1 MQDPNERRIIQEEV
15 VQTPQGTH
23 ASVVE
28 DRVRVMPTPAEQQLA
43 SLYRAKRI
51 VWFVVSVIIAVIA
64 LRFVLL
70 ALAANQENAFASFVY
85 GLSGIFVAPFLGLF
99 GAEPTFGTSYY
110 ESASLVAIAVY
121 LMLGWLISKLL
132 ELILA
137 PKLPPV
143 M

>member
-15 VQTPQGTH
+15 VQTPQGAH

>member
-15 VQTPQGTH
+15 VQTPQGAD

-28 DRVRVMPTPAEQQLA
+28 NRVRVMPTPAEQQLA

-51 VWFVVSVIIAVIA
+51 VWFVVSIIIAAVA

-70 ALAANQENAFASFVY
+70 ALGANQENAFANFVY

-110 ESASLVAIAVY
+110 ESASLVAIATY
-121 LMLGWLISKLL
+121 LILGWLIGKLL
-132 ELILA
+132 ELIMA